1 MDKGPSLQEVYVSP
15 PVLRVDAVLRRL
27 CRILAAT
34 GGIILT
40 GVTVVTVASVLGRVL
55 FNTPVPGDFELVE
68 LGAAVAVSFF
78 LPYCQIHE
86 GNVIVDLFTAKA
98 SPGVIRILGA
108 LGDLLFLVISALLC
122 WRLVHGCLEYREYE
136 EVTMVLQIPIWWAM
150 APMIVSFALL
160 TVTCATTLLTHLL
173 VPRGTEAA
181 REDESV
187 SPAPAMTHQLALG
200 GPEGRK

>member
-1 MDKGPSLQEVYVSP
+1 MEKGLSLQEVYVSP
-15 PVLRVDAVLRRL
+15 PVLRIDAVLRRL

-40 GVTVVTVASVLGRVL
+40 GLTLVTVASVLGRAL
-55 FNTPVPGDFELVE
+55 FDTPVPGDFELVE

-136 EVTMVLQIPIWWAM
+136 EVTMVLHIPIWWAM
-150 APMIVSFALL
+150 APMIVSFVLL
-160 TVTCATTLLTHLL
+160 TLTCATTMLTHLL
-173 VPRGTEAA
+173 VPRGTAPA
-181 REDESV
+181 RENETV
-187 SPAPAMTHQLALG
+187 APAPAMTHEFAMSSS
-200 GPEGRK
+200 EGQK